1 MKKEFYIVILAF
13 VFLSHSTALW
23 ALSPNFK
30 LEISEVKRLVNRTCR
45 WQMNA
50 YPNMDE
56 NRIWKSAGDL
66 SWENGVF
73 LSALSRWA
81 EFVKEPQMIEWYES
95 ICNRNYYGTSQNRLS
110 IYHADDFAVCMM
122 YVTLYNKVRN
132 QRILQH
138 TQARLDYTI
147 NHPSEIQF
155 GDTTACKPQI
165 RN

>member
-1 MKKEFYIVILAF
+1 MKKEFYIVILVF

-81 EFVKEPQMIEWYES
+81 EFVKEPQMKM
-95 ICNRNYYGTSQNRLS
+95 
-110 IYHADDFAVCMM
+110 A
-122 YVTLYNKVRN
+122 
-132 QRILQH
+132 
-138 TQARLDYTI
+138 
-147 NHPSEIQF
+147 
-155 GDTTACKPQI
+155 
-165 RN
+165 